1 MCVTKR
7 RGTVETS
14 SLVNQAR
21 FFLLDPRN
29 TAKSKRKREAR
40 TSRRAATRVTHWQR
54 PQPTTLRDHSGGP
67 GMVGWVR
74 VRSPPVL
81 ESKLLCVSLLYLLT
95 TLPLALYV
103 SFSDP
108 GRRCPRLLLPS
119 FASPAKPELFEYP
132 PGYGERKHALPVT
145 RALCSS
151 PVAFAGLS
159 VVLDELHRRRAF
171 LFRSHAS
178 SLRIVTIGGVSSL

>member
-1 MCVTKR
+1 
-7 RGTVETS
+7 
-14 SLVNQAR
+14 
-21 FFLLDPRN
+21 
-29 TAKSKRKREAR
+29 
-40 TSRRAATRVTHWQR
+40 
-54 PQPTTLRDHSGGP
+54 
-67 GMVGWVR
+67 MVGWVR

-178 SLRIVTIGGVSSL
+178 SLRIVTIGGPPCDLFRTSDHSHSPFLPIFFPVILVSCFYSQLNFGQIFLQNVTLYLLLFA

>member
-1 MCVTKR
+1 
-7 RGTVETS
+7 
-14 SLVNQAR
+14 
-21 FFLLDPRN
+21 
-29 TAKSKRKREAR
+29 
-40 TSRRAATRVTHWQR
+40 
-54 PQPTTLRDHSGGP
+54 
-67 GMVGWVR
+67 MVGWVR

-151 PVAFAGLS
+151 PVAFAGL
-159 VVLDELHRRRAF
+159 RRRPGRASCTRDVPSF
-171 LFRSHAS
+171 FRSRAS

>member
-1 MCVTKR
+1 
-7 RGTVETS
+7 
-14 SLVNQAR
+14 
-21 FFLLDPRN
+21 
-29 TAKSKRKREAR
+29 
-40 TSRRAATRVTHWQR
+40 
-54 PQPTTLRDHSGGP
+54 
-67 GMVGWVR
+67 MVGWVR

-108 GRRCPRLLLPS
+108 GRRCPRLLPS
-119 FASPAKPELFEYP
+119 SASPPKTALFECP
-132 PGYGERKHALPVT
+132 PGYGEHKHALPVP

-178 SLRIVTIGGVSSL
+178 SLRMRRGQIFLQNVTLYLLLFA

>member
-1 MCVTKR
+1 
-7 RGTVETS
+7 
-14 SLVNQAR
+14 
-21 FFLLDPRN
+21 
-29 TAKSKRKREAR
+29 
-40 TSRRAATRVTHWQR
+40 
-54 PQPTTLRDHSGGP
+54 
-67 GMVGWVR
+67 MVGWVR

-108 GRRCPRLLLPS
+108 GRRCPRLLPS
-119 FASPAKPELFEYP
+119 SASPPKTALFEYP
-132 PGYGERKHALPVT
+132 PGYGEHKHALPVT

-159 VVLDELHRRRAF
+159 VVLDELHRPAACLPFPFACLVTSNRNDRG
-171 LFRSHAS
+171 S
-178 SLRIVTIGGVSSL
+178 SL

>member
-1 MCVTKR
+1 
-7 RGTVETS
+7 
-14 SLVNQAR
+14 
-21 FFLLDPRN
+21 
-29 TAKSKRKREAR
+29 
-40 TSRRAATRVTHWQR
+40 
-54 PQPTTLRDHSGGP
+54 
-67 GMVGWVR
+67 MVGWVR

-151 PVAFAGLS
+151 PVAFAGLRRRPGS
-159 VVLDELHRRRAF
+159 DELAAPATCLPFSVRVPRHF
-171 LFRSHAS
+171 ES
-178 SLRIVTIGGVSSL
+178 